1 VFEDLRARI
10 EQFLAQH
17 TPPADPREHARL
29 LERSIIDMKV
39 AVATLRD
46 GVADTT
52 RDLERERRQLADAG
66 RRGRL
71 AREID
76 DQDTASIADD
86 FVARHTQRVTLLERK
101 LSVQHDELMLAEQEL
116 DQLTGKLRHLRQG
129 MPSTGTESAW
139 REVQAAG
146 GSRPGVDPEDELLSH
161 DLDRSAHEAAA
172 EAQLAHLKRKLGRD
186 RR

>member
-1 VFEDLRARI
+1 MFEDLRARI

-17 TPPADPREHARL
+17 TAPADPREQARL

-39 AVATLRD
+39 AVGSLRD
-46 GVADTT
+46 GVTATT
-52 RDLERERRQLADAG
+52 RDLERERAQLADAE

-71 AREID
+71 ARDID
-76 DQDTASIADD
+76 DQETAGIADE
-86 FVARHTQRVTLLERK
+86 FVTRHGHRVSLLERK
-101 LSVQHDELMLAEQEL
+101 LTVQHDELMLAEQEL
-116 DQLTGKLRHLRQG
+116 EQLTGKLRHLRQG
-129 MPSTGTESAW
+129 MPSAGTESAW

-146 GSRPGVDPEDELLSH
+146 GTRPGVDPEDELLRH

-186 RR
+186 RS